1 MRRVTLCAPSRV
13 YEDHP
18 RGRFSCTSM
27 VDYFADM
34 GIGAIDMSVESL
46 SRLDEA
52 WQSVLYSAATRA
64 KGKNISIP
72 VCHLSFYMPDPFND
86 ALMQEYSRELK
97 KGIDAARIM
106 GIPLAVAHPIALY
119 SSEHSYGDWVRANM
133 KFLQPIVEYARERGV
148 KICVENM
155 PSDKQKEAAGNH
167 LYGSCALNIAALA
180 QKLNCG
186 ICFDVGHANVSGY
199 KMSEQL
205 EILRGKLDVLHIHD
219 NHGVRDEHLLPFD
232 GSVDWQD
239 VADGIKKADFGGILD
254 VEVTA
259 WALPGDKATRDA
271 FGGKIVARA
280 KRLMKLAD
288 LI

>member
-1 MRRVTLCAPSRV
+1 MKVLLCAPSRI

-34 GIGAIDMSVESL
+34 GIGAIDMSFESL

-86 ALMQEYSRELK
+86 ALMQEYSRELE

-155 PSDKQKEAAGNH
+155 PSDKQKEAADNH
-167 LYGSCALNIAALA
+167 LYGSCALNISALA

-186 ICFDVGHANVSGY
+186 ICFDIGHANVSGY

-232 GSVDWQD
+232 GTCDYEHMMRDLDKYGFEGALVLEVSNRTKPEYAEWTPEEFLATCYDR
-239 VADGIKKADFGGILD
+239 IKKIS
-254 VEVTA
+254 E
-259 WALPGDKATRDA
+259 
-271 FGGKIVARA
+271 
-280 KRLMKLAD
+280 M
-288 LI
+288 